1 MNIRNMLMTQ
11 GKLFILGFIIIALS
25 VTANAEPDQFA
36 KSTGKKL
43 IEYGWD
49 RPSHEYTR
57 DNIRQ
62 MEKAPFEG
70 VIMKLP
76 DNGGNVFTVKGWK
89 EDQVKLQD
97 QLKVL
102 SSIQWDK
109 FTDNFIAMYAAS
121 DMDWFSDKD
130 WETVLAKTKFS
141 AQAAKAA
148 GCVGLMLDTEPYG
161 INPWNYSKQAHAK
174 EYSYTQY
181 AEKVRQRG
189 RQFMDAMQSEMPA
202 LKVLTLHEYSLLY
215 SYSQDAANGSD
226 PAKRAAAFQGQSYGL
241 MLPFL
246 NGMIEAAN
254 PGTQLIDGNES
265 SYYYETPAEFTAAY
279 KVMRQGTRVNVPDD
293 LKAKFDEHH
302 RAGNALYPDHLYGL
316 RPERK
321 YISNYMTPQQQNQ
334 WFEQNVYY
342 ALKNSDE
349 YVWLYGQHMNWWT
362 GKGLPDGITQAVL
375 SAKAKLEKG
384 QPLGFDTTAIFQQAN
399 AKEQQIYFGDI
410 NNLQAPPNGAP
421 RTDNDN
427 IYTHS
432 KFVFLQYAKKGEA
445 ITINVTVQKVYARET
460 QVELYDPDGKL
471 LQTVT
476 IPYDGK
482 PHPVNF
488 TASQTGIYRLMRN
501 QPFSQRIDV
510 NSAFPGNGFYIKS
523 GGEFLPFPGGRLYFE
538 APAGVKKFT
547 VTASVPS
554 DKNFSDIAIVNAQ
567 GEKIEQSKIAYKAP
581 HTFTV
586 TRADASQSEIWSI
599 EISNAN
605 WGVDIKFGDSLT
617 PVVST
622 NPVTI
627 LRKK

>member
-1 MNIRNMLMTQ
+1 VKRHPLII
-11 GKLFILGFIIIALS
+11 FIFFTCFTLTLTPLVSAQED
-25 VTANAEPDQFA
+25 NFA
-36 KSTGKKL
+36 KTTGKKL

-49 RPSHEYTR
+49 RPTPEYTR

-70 VIMKLP
+70 VIMMLP
-76 DNGGNVFTVKGWK
+76 NKGGNIFTVKGWS
-89 EDQVKLQD
+89 ENEPQLQG

-102 SSIQWDK
+102 SSIQWGK

-121 DMDWFSDKD
+121 DMDWYSDAD
-130 WETVLAKTKFS
+130 WQTVLAKVKFC
-141 AQAAKAA
+141 AKAAKAA

-161 INPWNYSKQAHAK
+161 INPWDYSRQAHAK

-189 RQFMDAMQSEMPA
+189 RQFMEAMQSEMPS

-215 SYSQDAANGSD
+215 SYSQDPANGSD
-226 PAKRAAAFQGQSYGL
+226 AAKRAAAFQGQSYGL

-265 SYYYETPAEFTAAY
+265 SYYYESPAEFTDAY
-279 KVMRQGTRVNVPDD
+279 KVMRQGARVNVPDS
-293 LKAKFDEHH
+293 LKAKFDKHH

-342 ALKNSDE
+342 SLKTSDE

-362 GKGLPDGITQAVL
+362 GKGLPVGITEAIT
-375 SAKAKLEKG
+375 SAKSKLEKG
-384 QPLGFDTTAIFQQAN
+384 QPLGFDTAKIFQEAN
-399 AKEQQIYFGDI
+399 ANQQQIYFGAI
-410 NNLQAPPNGAP
+410 NQLQAPATGAP
-421 RTDNDN
+421 RKDNDA

-432 KFVFLQYAKKGEA
+432 KFVFLQYAKKGET
-445 ITINVTVQKVYARET
+445 ITINVRAKKVYARKT
-460 QVELYDPDGKL
+460 QVELHDPDGKL
-471 LQTVT
+471 LKT
-476 IPYDGK
+476 IDISYDDK
-482 PHPVNF
+482 VHPVTF
-488 TASQTGIYRLMRN
+488 TAEKTGIYRLMRT

-510 NSAFPGNGFYIKS
+510 DSSFPGNGFYVKN
-523 GGEFLPFPGGRLYFE
+523 GGEYLPQPGGKLYFE
-538 APAGVKKFT
+538 VPAGVKKFT
-547 VTASVPS
+547 INVTTPS
-554 DKNFSDIAIVNAQ
+554 KDNFADIAIVDAQ
-567 GEKIEQSKIAYKAP
+567 GKTVEQQKISHEKPYK
-581 HTFTV
+581 FSGE
-586 TRADASQSEIWSI
+586 RSDASQSEIWHI
-599 EISNAN
+599 DISNAN
-605 WGVDIKFGDSLT
+605 WGVDIKFGDSLM

-622 NPVTI
+622 NPATL